1 MAKRIIVKKGDI
13 FQVLLD
19 NNMKGYFQFIILDL
33 TQLNSE
39 VIRVF
44 KKRYPAN
51 ETPDFSVIVKDEVQ
65 FYAHVVIK
73 FGVKM
78 NLWNKVSNVP
88 LELGLEPPCFRGS
101 NDYGNPEIKVSKSW
115 YVWKTNEDFVQVGE
129 PKGQHTSYDI
139 GSVLAAPEIP
149 EIMNTGKSSYFYP
162 SYQ

>member
-1 MAKRIIVKKGDI
+1 MAKRVTVKPGDI
-13 FQVLLD
+13 FEVPLE
-19 NNMKGYFQFIILDL
+19 NNTKGYFQFIMLDL

-44 KKRYPAN
+44 KKRYAAN
-51 ETPDFSVIVKDEVQ
+51 ETPDFSAVVKDEVQ

-78 NLWNKVSNVP
+78 NLWDKVENVP
-88 LELGLEPPCFRGS
+88 LESSIEAPYFRGS

-115 YVWKTNEDFVQVGE
+115 YIWKANEDFVQVGE
-129 PKGQHTSYDI
+129 LKGEHINYDA

-162 SYQ
+162 SYK